1 MPQIV
6 VERPEGSL
14 VDRFRSYRVMIDGE
28 YRGSIRQKEKWAY
41 SVPAGTHT
49 VVFRINYYCTPPLKI
64 AVVNRTRVIC
74 RSGVAQ
80 AFGVVA
86 LFSPNSWLSI
96 REEDDGTDAAV
107 ADGGVAEP
115 GGHAEPQTAPLV
127 QGKAKLAW
135 PKRLTRGTGEWS
147 FRLSSAKMDAATKK
161 SRLLELDL
169 RDAVASRGFQLR
181 YEPQINLGGPKVV
194 AFEALL
200 RWEHPERGLVSA
212 REFIPLAEKIGL
224 MGAIGQQALEE
235 ACMEARSWP
244 DDIAV
249 AVNVAEQQ
257 LVDSAWP
264 AIVAMALK
272 NAGLR
277 PSRLELEVIGS
288 VFLNA
293 NPVAIAALQALRQ
306 MGVRITLDCFDTDDL
321 ALRHIRP
328 IPFDKIKIKRTVV
341 NAPDDSEAV
350 IAVVREAL
358 AFSVGHAIPCC
369 AVGVETKDQLDR
381 LVEVGCAQVQ
391 GHLFGQAMEARD
403 IVAALARINLGDWA
417 PGTTIMQS
425 HPGVSFLQVAEVAS
439 DVIIV
444 TTADL
449 DEPGPTITYVN
460 PAFCRL
466 TGYSAAEA
474 IGRSPRMLQGPGTS
488 RATIDRMRQNLRE
501 GRVVREKLVNYAK
514 CGAPYWLD
522 MRIVPLRG
530 ADGTITHFASIQRDV
545 TLDKRRLDELEVA
558 ENRDILTGV
567 PNRRGLLMAL
577 ETEIERARDR
587 ADEGA
592 ATEALCFASIGIN
605 RFSQLREDIGDAGAD
620 AVLQGLADRLAEN
633 VRRSDTLGRMDAEV
647 FGICMPSMSLAG
659 AGAIVEHL
667 HGVAALPL
675 ATPSGPVSISVSIG
689 LSTLGESDSVARI
702 VHRADE
708 AMRAKQQAAERHA
721 AAEHA
726 VQADGAAAVAPSLA
740 ARGRRDAGK
749 VAPLAGVRA
758 AGGAG

>member
-49 VVFRINYYCTPPLKI
+49 IVFRINYYCTPPLKI

-80 AFGVVA
+80 AFGAVA
-86 LFSPNSWLSI
+86 LFSPSSWLSI
-96 REEDDGTDAAV
+96 REEDDGAELVPAQDGPALLAGAAN
-107 ADGGVAEP
+107 A
-115 GGHAEPQTAPLV
+115 APDTQVL
-127 QGKAKLAW
+127 GKAKLSW

-147 FRLSSAKMDAATKK
+147 FRLATGKMDAATKV

-169 RDAVASRGFQLR
+169 RDAVASRAFEIR

-200 RWEHPERGLVSA
+200 RWEHPERGLVSP
-212 REFIPLAEKIGL
+212 REFVPLAEKVGL

-235 ACMEARSWP
+235 VCLEAQSWP

-249 AVNVAEQQ
+249 AVNASEAQ
-257 LVDSAWP
+257 LLDSAFP

-288 VFLNA
+288 VFLKA
-293 NPVAIAALQALRQ
+293 NPVAMNALQALRQ

-321 ALRHIRP
+321 ALRHVRP

-341 NAPDDSEAV
+341 NAPEDTEEC

-358 AFSVGHAIPCC
+358 AFSVSHAVSCC
-369 AVGVETKDQLDR
+369 AVGVETKEQLDR
-381 LVEVGCAQVQ
+381 LVALGCAQVQ

-403 IVAALARINLGDWA
+403 IDSALARLNLGNWA
-417 PGTTIMQS
+417 PGEDMVQS
-425 HPGVSFLQVAEVAS
+425 HPGVSFLQIAEVAG

-449 DEPGPTITYVN
+449 EGPGPTITYVN
-460 PAFCRL
+460 PAFSRL

-474 IGRSPRMLQGPGTS
+474 IGRSPRMLQGSGTN
-488 RATIDRMRQNLRE
+488 RATLEKMHQSLRE
-501 GRVVREKLVNYAK
+501 GRVVREKLLNYAK

-522 MRIVPLRG
+522 IRVVPLRG
-530 ADGTITHFASIQRDV
+530 ADGTITHFAAIQRDV
-545 TLDKRRLDELEVA
+545 TLDKRRLDELEA
-558 ENRDILTGV
+558 MENRDILTGI
-567 PNRRGLLMAL
+567 PNRRGLMMAV
-577 ETEIERARDR
+577 ETEIERGRDR
-587 ADEGA
+587 VDEGSTA
-592 ATEALCFASIGIN
+592 ESLCFASVGIN
-605 RFSQLREDIGDAGAD
+605 HFSQLKEEIGEAGAD

-633 VRRSDTLGRMDAEV
+633 VRRSDTLGRLDGEV

-659 AGAIVEHL
+659 AAAIVEHL
-667 HGVAALPL
+667 HCVAAQPL
-675 ATPSGPVSISVSIG
+675 ATASGPVSITVSIG
-689 LSTLGESDSVARI
+689 LATLGESDSVSRI

-708 AMRAKQQAAERHA
+708 AMRAAQQEAEKQAAPA
-721 AAEHA
+721 TLL
-726 VQADGAAAVAPSLA
+726 QDDGAATVVPVHA

-749 VAPLAGVRA
+749 LAPFATARA